1 MAHEQAC
8 NSMPDINTADNTN
21 NLDNYRSLQC
31 LYDIE
36 KEFSSSPACAS
47 NYQHVL
53 DKIDTLLGF
62 SGAAIC
68 LSNAGQQ
75 TAVMLASAPT
85 EHQARLAF
93 CQTRNCRAC
102 LKGRKPRKVTAP
114 GGTKILHVPMATP
127 KARYGVLSVRLPE
140 KSELPADQIAIIEAF
155 GKRLAQ
161 YAETAE
167 RHLHDERRLLR
178 EERLAMARDMHDS
191 LAHTLAYM
199 NIQMLRLRNQFTS
212 KSRVGGNLKEIINE
226 LSAGLSD
233 ANAQVRELITTFR
246 LNLPHGGFEAAVTHL
261 TGQCAIRSKMRVSVN
276 NGIPGTLLTANEQI
290 NIVQILKELLAN
302 AERHA
307 FAKCVWIRIFLQ
319 NDGLLIMEV
328 EDDGIGI
335 PVNRPSTG
343 RNQRYGLGI
352 IRERAKL
359 LRGKIR
365 ISRRHPNGTLVV
377 LRFVPESCDSMR
389 LQDRSVDAQ

>member
-1 MAHEQAC
+1 MIHEQPC
-8 NSMPDINTADNTN
+8 DPRPEINTADKAYILEN
-21 NLDNYRSLQC
+21 NRSLQC

-47 NYQHVL
+47 SYQRAL
-53 DKIDTLLGF
+53 EIIDTLLGF
-62 SGAAIC
+62 TGAAIC
-68 LSNAGQQ
+68 LSSAGQQ

-102 LKGRKPRKVTAP
+102 LKGRRPRKVTAS
-114 GGTKILHVPMATP
+114 GGAKVMHVPIMTP
-127 KARYGVLSVRLPE
+127 KTRYGVLSVKLPV
-140 KSELPADQIAIIEAF
+140 KGELRAEQIAIIEAF
-155 GKRLAQ
+155 GKRLALH
-161 YAETAE
+161 AEAAE
-167 RHLHDERRLLR
+167 RHLHEEKRLLR
-178 EERLAMARDMHDS
+178 EERLAIARDMHDS

-199 NIQMLRLRNQFTS
+199 NIQMLRLRNKLTP
-212 KSRVGGNLKEIINE
+212 KSNVGNLKEIVNE

-233 ANAQVRELITTFR
+233 ANAQVRELISTFR
-246 LNLPHGGFEAAVTHL
+246 SNLPNGGFEAAVTHL
-261 TGQCAIRSKMRVSVN
+261 TGQCAIRSKIHVRVN

-290 NIVQILKELLAN
+290 NTVQILKELLAN

-307 FAKCVWIRIFLQ
+307 FAKCIWIRMFLQ
-319 NDGLLIMEV
+319 NDGLLVMEV

-335 PVNRPSTG
+335 PVNSSSAG

-365 ISRRHPNGTLVV
+365 LSRRHPNGTLAV

-389 LQDRSVDAQ
+389 LQDKSVHAQ